1 MMNWRLKCFRVDED
15 IQGRN
20 EQTVTTHRRGESLEA
35 QMAAARL
42 KLFLCCQVNKGCRFK
57 FTRISLSVCLDSF
70 FFLLLH
76 QFQVKLNQIKCC
88 FFSRILLWPGSKLCY
103 HLKKNWIK
111 FKCSSSFKCRT
122 VAMSP
127 QMFFFFPLVLLFTLA
142 EPGSTSRAAGGE
154 AVGVLLSHQSDL
166 ASCCG

>member
-70 FFLLLH
+70 FFLLLR

-103 HLKKNWIK
+103 HLKKTESNSNVPPPLNAGLWP
-111 FKCSSSFKCRT
+111 CHHRC
-122 VAMSP
+122 
-127 QMFFFFPLVLLFTLA
+127 FFFSPWFSFSHWLSPVLLRELQEAKQSACSFPT
-142 EPGSTSRAAGGE
+142 RAT
-154 AVGVLLSHQSDL
+154 
-166 ASCCG
+166 